1 MAFIKNAL
9 SSLLGE
15 DSSWSWAEHLRQASF
30 RGIPFGVMSG
40 EGVFGRRV
48 AVHEYPYRD
57 QAWVEDLGRS
67 TRRITIKGFLIQDS
81 LVYDAPDVFIQR
93 DNLIAA
99 CEEGNTGTL
108 IHPTLGELTVNI
120 TESGLRINENADNGR
135 VFEFELVVIE
145 SGLKVFAITEAENT
159 GLLTSKNWLKTAT
172 TTAAKYIALVKG
184 EMRTITQT
192 IETIKNTASFWVM
205 MATKTVNEATN
216 LSDSLGSIF
225 GSDQY
230 GRYQAGTLGGAV
242 SGATGRKVMTDLS
255 SDDNALIEKQL
266 TAVTID
272 REKIELQLN
281 SVLAAKDP
289 EQFCQSV
296 QDAVMQIMEMASSIE
311 RRMLLLSQLSKFE
324 YPNHQENPQSIRV
337 TQLTV
342 TYLSVVTAAA
352 VATLSTQTLPSS
364 SNEAASQQRDVCLV
378 IDEALTQVGDLAMDE
393 VYQLVHEMRGAVV
406 TQYIHKGS
414 EKGRLTQYSLPSTL
428 SVLHISNRLY
438 QDASRSD
445 ELVMEVEPRHP
456 AFMPAQFKA
465 LKK

>member
-1 MAFIKNAL
+1 MPLIKNAL

-30 RGIPFGVMSG
+30 RGVPFGVMSG

-67 TRRITIKGFLIQDS
+67 ARRITIKGFLIQDS
-81 LVYDAPDVFIQR
+81 LVYDAPDVFTQR
-93 DNLIAA
+93 DNLVAA

-108 IHPTLGELTVNI
+108 IHPTLGELTVNV
-120 TESGLRINENADNGR
+120 TESGLRVNENAENGR

-159 GLLTSKNWLKTAT
+159 GLLTSKNWFKTAT
-172 TTAAKYIALVKG
+172 TTAAKFVAMVKG
-184 EMRTITQT
+184 EIRAVTQT
-192 IETIKNTASFWVM
+192 IETIKNTANFWVM

-225 GSDQY
+225 GSEQY
-230 GRYQAGTLGGAV
+230 GRYQTGTLGGSV
-242 SGATGRKVMTDLS
+242 SGATGKKANNDTSV
-255 SDDNALIEKQL
+255 DDSALIEKQL
-266 TAVTID
+266 TAITID
-272 REKIELQLN
+272 RENIESQLN
-281 SVLAAKDP
+281 VILTATDP
-289 EQFCQSV
+289 EQFCQYV
-296 QDAVMQIMEMASSIE
+296 QDAISQIMGMSSSIE
-311 RRMLLLSQLSKFE
+311 RRILLLSQLSQFK
-324 YPNHQENPQSIRV
+324 YPQHQEDSQSIRI

-342 TYLSVVTAAA
+342 TYLSVITAAA
-352 VATLSTQTLPSS
+352 VATLSTQALPSS
-364 SNEAASQQRDVCLV
+364 SNEAADQQREVCAV
-378 IDEALTQVGDLAMDE
+378 MDNALTQLGDLAMDD
-393 VYQLVHEMRGAVV
+393 VYQQLSEMRSAVV

-414 EKGRLTQYSLPSTL
+414 ESGRLTQYSLPSTL
-428 SVLHISNRLY
+428 SSLHVANRLY

-445 ELVMEVEPRHP
+445 ELVMEIEPRHP
-456 AFMPAQFKA
+456 AFMPIKFKA